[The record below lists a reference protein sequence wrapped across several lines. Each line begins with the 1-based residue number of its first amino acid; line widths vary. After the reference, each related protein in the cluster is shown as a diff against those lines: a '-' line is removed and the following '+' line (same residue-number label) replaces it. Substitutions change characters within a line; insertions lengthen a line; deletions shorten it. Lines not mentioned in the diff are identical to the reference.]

1 MPYSYWFYQ
10 NYPER
15 STKMHPDLVIQHL
28 YDQLDQRKNRQQQ
41 INKLTSQLIKEQR
54 IQPGDNLYLFLG
66 LIKRC
71 NNTQAI
77 QTWISE
83 ILDDIDVN
91 DDQEKYQ
98 QLQHKF
104 LKLMPEIA

>member
-1 MPYSYWFYQ
+1 
-10 NYPER
+10 
-15 STKMHPDLVIQHL
+15 MHLNPVIQHL
-28 YDQLDQRKNRQQQ
+28 YDQLDQRKSRQQQ
-41 INKLTSQLIKEQR
+41 ISLLVSKLIKEQR

-83 ILDDIDVN
+83 ILDEIDVN
-91 DDQEKYQ
+91 DDQEKYR
-98 QLQHKF
+98 QLEHKF

>member
-1 MPYSYWFYQ
+1 
-10 NYPER
+10 
-15 STKMHPDLVIQHL
+15 MHPNPVIQHL

-83 ILDDIDVN
+83 ILGSAQNSDHIGR
-91 DDQEKYQ
+91 
-98 QLQHKF
+98 
-104 LKLMPEIA
+104 